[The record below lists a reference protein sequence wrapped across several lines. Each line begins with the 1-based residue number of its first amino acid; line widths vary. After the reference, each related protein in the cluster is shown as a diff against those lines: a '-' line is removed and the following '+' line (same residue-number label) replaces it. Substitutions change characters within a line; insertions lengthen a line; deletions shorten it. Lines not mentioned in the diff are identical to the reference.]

1 MLNFDRRI
9 NAEINFDQSIAISV
23 GGESKENS
31 CLHIFFLRG
40 CCFVLSVAST
50 ISVSFVNVVRVLSV
64 AIERVDTN
72 LPFEIFGAK

>member
-1 MLNFDRRI
+1 M
-9 NAEINFDQSIAISV
+9 
-23 GGESKENS
+23 
-31 CLHIFFLRG
+31 
-40 CCFVLSVAST
+40 LSVAST

>member
-31 CLHIFFLRG
+31 RLHIFF
-40 CCFVLSVAST
+40 
-50 ISVSFVNVVRVLSV
+50 
-64 AIERVDTN
+64 
-72 LPFEIFGAK
+72 